1 MRAAGGACPPR
12 ALDHDCSAL
21 TPVLVPRQVQ
31 AVHCIAYFRRSNGQ
45 LEPMQGSTAYAKALV
60 KAEILTQDEADAIT
74 SGLAQVGQ
82 EWDAGTFEVKPGDED
97 IHTANERR
105 LTEIVGTVG
114 GKLHTGRCALFAG

>member
-1 MRAAGGACPPR
+1 MPAVLCIIKLHHRIQNLQRAA
-12 ALDHDCSAL
+12 L
-21 TPVLVPRQVQ
+21 
-31 AVHCIAYFRRSNGQ
+31 IW
-45 LEPMQGSTAYAKALV
+45 QGSTAYAKALV

-114 GKLHTGRCALFAG
+114 GKLHTGRCALLIG